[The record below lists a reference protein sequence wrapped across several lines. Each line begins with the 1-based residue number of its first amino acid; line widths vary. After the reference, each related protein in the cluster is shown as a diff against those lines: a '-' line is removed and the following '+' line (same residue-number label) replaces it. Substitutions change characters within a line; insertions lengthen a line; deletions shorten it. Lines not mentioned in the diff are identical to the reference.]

1 MKNKEKYD
9 LEKIKV
15 FTADGRDGIALG
27 VSEKLDE
34 NTIIFKSKYYPVS
47 EMVFGLRDVFNWL
60 ESEYKEPIKLTDDEK
75 AILKNIDK
83 SYKWICR
90 ESDGDLSV
98 CKRKPFKDNTFLFWD
113 SDDVELYFEDFKMFN
128 HLFQFIKWSDVEP
141 YNIEELLKNG

>member
-1 MKNKEKYD
+1 MKNKEKYIDKIIDATLRTYEMCRLVKNAMMCECGD
-9 LEKIKV
+9 LQTCAKCKE
-15 FTADGRDGIALG
+15 R
-27 VSEKLDE
+27 
-34 NTIIFKSKYYPVS
+34 
-47 EMVFGLRDVFNWL
+47 LREWL
-60 ESEYKEPIKLTDDEK
+60 EEEYKEPIKLTDDEK

-113 SDDVELYFEDFKMFN
+113 SDDVELDFEDFKMFN